1 MTKIYIIGPVGSGKT
16 TLGKKIAK
24 DLNIKHY
31 ELDQITWKYN
41 PYGADWR
48 RSDEEILAI
57 FNSIITKNDWII
69 ENVGKKIYSSAY
81 KVADTIIYIDLP
93 KYILYKRIFI
103 RWMKQKM
110 KLYPYSI
117 KPTLKS
123 LYQMFLWV
131 KNDKG
136 NKKLEEL
143 QKFKDKIVILN
154 KNNLNG
160 YKYKI

>member
-16 TLGKKIAK
+16 TLGKKLAK

-81 KVADTIIYIDLP
+81 KVADIILAFLLMKLVIF
-93 KYILYKRIFI
+93 RIF
-103 RWMKQKM
+103 
-110 KLYPYSI
+110 L
-117 KPTLKS
+117 
-123 LYQMFLWV
+123 
-131 KNDKG
+131 
-136 NKKLEEL
+136 
-143 QKFKDKIVILN
+143 
-154 KNNLNG
+154 
-160 YKYKI
+160 